1 MPDLILQEGFRVVQ
15 DFRINAQVRA
25 MLVRL
30 SIDLAKIEH
39 GATNGVVYVKGTL
52 RADIFDPSGDG
63 RLAEIQ
69 TAHRLERALRGI
81 PGVRDV
87 VFQLDRVVKVGGRWK
102 LQ

>member
-1 MPDLILQEGFRVVQ
+1 MVQ

-30 SIDLAKIEH
+30 NIDLYNIEH
-39 GATNGVVYVKGTL
+39 GTTNGVVYVKGTL
-52 RADIFDPSGDG
+52 RAGIWDESGDG
-63 RLAEIQ
+63 RLAELQ

-87 VFQLDRVVKVGGRWK
+87 VFRLDRVVKVGRRWE
-102 LQ
+102 LR

>member
-1 MPDLILQEGFRVVQ
+1 MPDLIPQEGSRVVQ
-15 DFRINAQVRA
+15 DFRINALVRA

-52 RADIFDPSGDG
+52 RTGIFDPSGDG

-87 VFQLDRVVKVGGRWK
+87 VFQLDRVIKVGRRWE
-102 LQ
+102 LR